1 MQQRCDSWRV
11 CKTRMTKICLKYEQF
26 LKSCLRIPA
35 SRASAL
41 TVALTIMQL
50 VAPGHFLLARHAHT
64 RP

>member
-1 MQQRCDSWRV
+1 LSLNSSLSSEKRWD
-11 CKTRMTKICLKYEQF
+11 TTGLKYEQF